1 MEEKEREARSQTI
14 LPSPFFPSSLPLPLS
29 LSSRKEV
36 VGLVGGWGRRRSR
49 ERGIDLQWVRMSAGI
64 DSAAV
69 QRARGRRNRNTGV
82 PGCRRGLA
90 RPVTP
95 GGTTPL
101 RGRGEGGGLGWLA
114 GWLVGRGW
122 WWSSARRRGLMSSTR
137 RLHGHTGGTQRE
149 GGRERERVQRTG
161 ANFRLALSGFT
172 RSAFRTEGKKRRSEL
187 ADRAVAKL
195 KDLLKNPTDYWSQFG
210 E

>member
-149 GGRERERVQRTG
+149 GGRERECNVLGQTFVSLSRVLR
-161 ANFRLALSGFT
+161 APLFAR
-172 RSAFRTEGKKRRSEL
+172 RGKKEGAS
-187 ADRAVAKL
+187 
-195 KDLLKNPTDYWSQFG
+195 SQTG
-210 E
+210 RLPSWKTY

>member
-114 GWLVGRGW
+114 GWLVGDDDG
-122 WWSSARRRGLMSSTR
+122 RRRDEEGWCR
-137 RLHGHTGGTQRE
+137 VHGGCTGGTQRE
-149 GGRERERVQRTG
+149 EGRERECNVLGQTFVSLSRVLR
-161 ANFRLALSGFT
+161 APLFAR
-172 RSAFRTEGKKRRSEL
+172 RGKKEGAS
-187 ADRAVAKL
+187 
-195 KDLLKNPTDYWSQFG
+195 SQTG
-210 E
+210 RLPSWKTY

>member
-1 MEEKEREARSQTI
+1 
-14 LPSPFFPSSLPLPLS
+14 
-29 LSSRKEV
+29 
-36 VGLVGGWGRRRSR
+36 
-49 ERGIDLQWVRMSAGI
+49 MSAGI

-114 GWLVGRGW
+114 GWLVGDDDG
-122 WWSSARRRGLMSSTR
+122 RRRDE
-137 RLHGHTGGTQRE
+137 E
-149 GGRERERVQRTG
+149 G
-161 ANFRLALSGFT
+161 
-172 RSAFRTEGKKRRSEL
+172 
-187 ADRAVAKL
+187 
-195 KDLLKNPTDYWSQFG
+195 
-210 E
+210 